1 MAFRGTFKVQ
11 NLKNGDK
18 VKVGV
23 SHNNLSPAPSQPHG
37 PAQYLII
44 GDAEYLLTKSGSKHK
59 FFGEPSWNGFNNK
72 TVDVE
77 GVFVGNTIIVSSIVK
92 VDD

>member
-1 MAFRGTFKVQ
+1 MTFRGTFKVK
-11 NLKNGDK
+11 NLNAGDK
-18 VKVGV
+18 VKVGP
-23 SHNNLSPAPSQPHG
+23 SHNNLSPSPSQPSG

-44 GDAEYLLTKSGSKHK
+44 GDTEYLITKAGSKHK

-77 GVFVGNTIIVSSIVK
+77 GVFVGQVIIVSSITK
-92 VDD
+92 VDL